1 MGSRRADLS
10 LVFYISV
17 VDHSL
22 KGGQQRWSIVIMYD
36 CSAVGGHPK
45 RETASCV
52 RIKRRP
58 GSVDRQLSANYL
70 ALLLPF

>member
-17 VDHSL
+17 VEHSL
-22 KGGQQRWSIVIMYD
+22 KGGQQRWSMVTIYD

-45 RETASCV
+45 RETALCV
-52 RIKRRP
+52 RMKRRP
-58 GSVDRQLSANYL
+58 GSVDRQRSDKEEVGIC
-70 ALLLPF
+70 